1 MGLYEGLYRVP
12 IRRLVK
18 GDARILDY
26 SSFESDTVFFL
37 GHFIEAC
44 LKIIVSFNGNL
55 CPGSCAQVHGIFETE
70 ETFAIL
76 PVLQ

>member
-12 IRRLVK
+12 IRGLVK
-18 GDARILDY
+18 GDARSLDH
-26 SSFESDTVFFL
+26 SSFVSDTVFFL

-44 LKIIVSFNGNL
+44 LKIIISFNGNL

-70 ETFAIL
+70 GTFVIL
-76 PVLQ
+76 SVLQ